1 MDNDKTLA
9 YYGIKTESCID
20 VFRNAFQKLKDVDI
34 VLLELNTWLDNLAH
48 DYEDS
53 SSFVRHADYVINKV
67 QESSKEPF
75 PLDVIDDA
83 ISYID
88 RCTEHS
94 AKLENTAQLLV
105 NKYAYLQNSLS
116 EMRSMLQESKMEQ
129 LALKKSS
136 SLLACLLTRRIR
148 RNGAPR
154 SSV

>member
-9 YYGIKTESCID
+9 YYGIKSESCID

-48 DYEDS
+48 DHEDS

-88 RCTEHS
+88 RCAEHTV
-94 AKLENTAQLLV
+94 KLANTAQILV

-116 EMRSMLQESKMEQ
+116 EMRGMLQESKMEQ
-129 LALKKSS
+129 LALKKSGS
-136 SLLACLLTRRIR
+136 WIAF
-148 RNGAPR
+148 
-154 SSV
+154 